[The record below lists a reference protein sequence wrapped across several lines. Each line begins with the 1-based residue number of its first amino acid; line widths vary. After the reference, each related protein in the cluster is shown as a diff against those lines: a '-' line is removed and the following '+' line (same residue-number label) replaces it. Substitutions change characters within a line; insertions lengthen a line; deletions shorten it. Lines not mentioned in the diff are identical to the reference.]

1 MRNGRTSFPPTKPEN
16 GRRRKRTAT
25 KLWDFFLGM
34 KFKAPLFLHSFF
46 SLSIFWE
53 NPIQSRGNIY
63 GGKHAK
69 VLCAKNGRRGR
80 RGRGWIM
87 LSSPG
92 GGEATLQGTIF
103 AGIRL
108 PATFR
113 PKGEEASKE
122 KVFFTLQAR
131 RGAGTGE
138 TGKESQMNAEP
149 AMK

>member
-1 MRNGRTSFPPTKPEN
+1 MEDAFGLQIRADVGETGIRTREKEVGREARWMP
-16 GRRRKRTAT
+16 
-25 KLWDFFLGM
+25 
-34 KFKAPLFLHSFF
+34 
-46 SLSIFWE
+46 
-53 NPIQSRGNIY
+53 
-63 GGKHAK
+63 
-69 VLCAKNGRRGR
+69 RGR

-103 AGIRL
+103 AGILL